1 MKYKETLKHRP
12 KTPKPLPTAKKQP
25 CNQSDSDQ
33 ITLEEVGDSSP
44 SADTLYMGD
53 IILIEDSTHEY

>member
-12 KTPKPLPTAKKQP
+12 KTPKPLPKENTP

-53 IILIEDSTHEY
+53 IILIEDSNA